1 MPVDA
6 SSFEWFSYPTKT
18 KSIDKREAGII
29 KKTISGS
36 ISEGYIVSSLLLHQV
51 WFRDI
56 VEVSDSS
63 P

>member
-29 KKTISGS
+29 KDN
-36 ISEGYIVSSLLLHQV
+36 
-51 WFRDI
+51 FRKHF
-56 VEVSDSS
+56 
-63 P
+63 